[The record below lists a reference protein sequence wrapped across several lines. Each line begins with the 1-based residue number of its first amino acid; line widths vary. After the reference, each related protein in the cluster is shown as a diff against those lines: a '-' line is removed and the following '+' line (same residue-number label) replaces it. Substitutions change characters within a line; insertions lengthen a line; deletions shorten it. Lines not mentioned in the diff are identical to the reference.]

1 MTGKPNRT
9 GRNAS
14 EGHWT
19 KLLRPTMET
28 PAWRALPPV
37 AQALYPWL
45 KFEWRGTDSNNN
57 GSIRFSVRQAAEAL
71 GVAIDTAARAF
82 HDLQAKGFLVMTEP
96 AVLGLEGAAKSP
108 AFELTEIAM
117 RGARDGRKLFL
128 HWSEGRDYPVHKAR
142 ANNPTGRAR
151 KTKPCPKN
159 QDGTVLEIRTKL
171 RALS

>member
-1 MTGKPNRT
+1 LRAKPNKT

-19 KLLRPTMET
+19 KLLRSTMET

-45 KFEWRGTDSNNN
+45 KLEWRGPDSNNN

-82 HDLQAKGFLVMTEP
+82 HDLQAKGFIIMKEP

-108 AFELTEIAM
+108 AFELTEL
-117 RGARDGRKLFL
+117 GGRDGLGPRKLYMQ
-128 HWSEGRDYPVHKAR
+128 WTEGCDFPVLKAA
-142 ANNPTGRAR
+142 ANNPTGRTR

-159 QDGTVLEIRTKL
+159 YDSPILEIRTKL

>member
-1 MTGKPNRT
+1 MSAKPNKT

-19 KLLRPTMET
+19 KLLRTTMQT
-28 PAWRALPPV
+28 PAWRALPSV
-37 AQALYPWL
+37 SQALYPWL
-45 KFEWRGTDSNNN
+45 KLEWHGPDSNNN

-71 GVAIDTAARAF
+71 GVANDTAARAF
-82 HDLQAKGFLVMTEP
+82 HQLQAKGFLVMTEP

-128 HWSEGRDYPVHKAR
+128 HWSEGRDYPFHKAA
-142 ANNPTGRAR
+142 ANNPKGRTR
-151 KTKPCPKN
+151 KAKPCPKN
-159 QDGTVLEIRTKL
+159 HDGTVLEF
-171 RALS
+171 RAERR